1 MFPGFVRN
9 FAHPARL
16 MNWRCPNCGK
26 AIEVNSN
33 QFKAWLSQQGCTF
46 ETKSGGSG
54 HLIARLGNRKTDLPM
69 HGGSKQLGTGL
80 VNKIKKD
87 LGLK

>member
-1 MFPGFVRN
+1 M
-9 FAHPARL
+9 
-16 MNWRCPNCGK
+16 
-26 AIEVNSN
+26 NSN

-46 ETKSGGSG
+46 ENKPGGSG
-54 HLIARLGNRKTDLPM
+54 HLVARLGNRKTDLPM

>member
-1 MFPGFVRN
+1 M
-9 FAHPARL
+9 
-16 MNWRCPNCGK
+16 
-26 AIEVNSN
+26 NSN

-46 ETKSGGSG
+46 ETKPVGSG
-54 HLIARLGNRKTDLPM
+54 HLVVRFGSRKTDFPM